1 MFFIWIKN
9 SLGAFATQWQT
20 WGSLDLR
27 GGNLQHCQALL
38 DSPGDV
44 FQTMALRAGN
54 NHHFHQRKLVLSKHT
69 KCLDQNVDL
78 VEDFETLVEGH
89 WL

>member
-1 MFFIWIKN
+1 MFFTWIKY

-20 WGSLDLR
+20 WGSPDLR
-27 GGNLQHCQALL
+27 GGNLKHRQALL

-44 FQTMALRAGN
+44 FQTMTLRAGDK
-54 NHHFHQRKLVLSKHT
+54 HHFHQRKLILSEYT

-78 VEDFETLVEGH
+78 VENLQTLVEGH